1 MTAEKSRRLLLAT
14 LLAAALGGCSG
25 GGEATTTPPPG
36 VQPPPSSVPFQVEV
50 FADNLNFPVRLAFAP
65 DGRLFF
71 NELQTG
77 NVRIIQNEVLQA
89 QPFATLPVET
99 SGERGLL
106 GIAFHPQFVS
116 NGFVYLL
123 HSDPSGVQRVVRF
136 ADMNGE
142 GVAQQVIIDNL
153 PSTVVHNGGAI
164 GFGPDGR
171 LYVSIGD
178 SQEPAN
184 SQDQSSLSGKIL
196 RYADDGAV
204 PADNPFGSLNPAFNL
219 GLRNSFDFDF
229 HPATGTIY
237 ASENGPN
244 CDDELN
250 RIVRGGNYGWRPNY
264 PCGDADP
271 SFIAPLTRF
280 NPSIAPTGVA
290 FYTSAVF
297 PQFRN
302 QLFLVDFN
310 SGRMRR
316 FAVNESAQGQITE
329 TAIVVDGGFGALL
342 DVAQSP
348 DGFIY
353 FSSQTAILRLVP
365 Q

>member
-1 MTAEKSRRLLLAT
+1 MA
-14 LLAAALGGCSG
+14 LAALVTLALAGCG
-25 GGEATTTPPPG
+25 GGGGGATISPPPTT
-36 VQPPPSSVPFQVEV
+36 PPPSSVAFRVEIFV
-50 FADNLNFPVRLAFAP
+50 GNLNFPVRLAFAP

-77 NVRIIQNEVLQA
+77 NVRIIQNRVVQA

-106 GIAFHPQFVS
+106 GLAFHPQFSS
-116 NGFVYLL
+116 NGFVYVL

-136 ADMNGE
+136 ADMNGT
-142 GVAQQVIIDNL
+142 GVAEQVIVDNL
-153 PSTVVHNGGAI
+153 PSASVHNAGAI

-178 SQEPAN
+178 STDPAN
-184 SQDQSSLSGKIL
+184 SQNQNSLSGKIL
-196 RYADDGAV
+196 RYAADGAI
-204 PADNPFGSLNPAFNL
+204 PADNPFGAANPAFNL
-219 GLRNSFDFDF
+219 GLRNTFDFAF
-229 HPATGTIY
+229 HPTTGTIY

-250 RIVRGGNYGWRPNY
+250 RIVAGGNYGWRPSY
-264 PCGDADP
+264 PCGDTST
-271 SFIAPLTRF
+271 SFVAPLARF
-280 NPSIAPTGVA
+280 NPVIAPTGVA
-290 FYTSAVF
+290 FYTASVF

-302 QLFLVDFN
+302 QLFMTDFN
-310 SGRMRR
+310 TGRLRR
-316 FAVNESAQGQITE
+316 FAVNDAAPGQTTE

-342 DVAQSP
+342 DVVQGP
-348 DGFIY
+348 DGFLY